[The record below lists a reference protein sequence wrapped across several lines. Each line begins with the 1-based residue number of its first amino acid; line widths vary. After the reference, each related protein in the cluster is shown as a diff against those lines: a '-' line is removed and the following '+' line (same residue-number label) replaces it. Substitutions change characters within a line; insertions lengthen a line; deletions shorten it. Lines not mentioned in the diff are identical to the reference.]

1 MAYSTK
7 CETTVQ
13 WNPVNTVING
23 PKKFGSNNEVTVLT
37 RAFLQGNV
45 WSFCRLAKKSGG
57 NNEETVLLRW
67 L

>member
-23 PKKFGSNNEVTVLT
+23 PRKFGGNNEVTVLLNEGFFT
-37 RAFLQGNV
+37 RKGMVVLPVSQ
-45 WSFCRLAKKSGG
+45 KK
-57 NNEETVLLRW
+57 RQ
-67 L
+67 

>member
-23 PKKFGSNNEVTVLT
+23 PRKFGGNNEVTVLM
-37 RAFLQGNV
+37 RVFYKEMYGRFAGQP
-45 WSFCRLAKKSGG
+45 KKKGS
-57 NNEETVLLRW
+57 NNEETVLLR
-67 L
+67 

>member
-23 PKKFGSNNEVTVLT
+23 PRKFGGNNEVTVLT
-37 RAFLQGNV
+37 RVFLQEMV
-45 WSFCRLAKKSGG
+45 WSFCRLAKKKGS
-57 NNEETVLLRW
+57 NNEENVLLR
-67 L
+67 

>member
-23 PKKFGSNNEVTVLT
+23 PRKFGGNNEVTVLT
-37 RAFLQGNV
+37 RVFFTRKCMVILPVGPKKAAV
-45 WSFCRLAKKSGG
+45 IMRRLYY
-57 NNEETVLLRW
+57 
-67 L
+67 